1 MKFSDSRQPANV
13 VEEEP
18 VQPVEWHP
26 KEILEVQT
34 EPIQV
39 EETKTLQMVVTDC
52 DSLNA
57 RKDANVESEVLE
69 VLPKNEVVLAHNF
82 NSKDEWVKISLN
94 DNLET
99 YAFVMSKYVRK
110 L

>member
-18 VQPVEWHP
+18 VQPVEGHT
-26 KEILEVQT
+26 KEMLEVQT

-39 EETKTLQMVVTDC
+39 EETKTLQMIVTDC

-57 RKDANVESEVLE
+57 RKDANVESEVLA
-69 VLPKNEVVLAHNF
+69 VLPKNEVILAHNF